1 MNPMS
6 QNDQNFLNQMY
17 VPIQPMNLKLGPP
30 KNCEKHQKPLLYYN
44 KSKPENVPIC
54 LDCLTEEAKEINPP
68 NLYVPYQNIEQD
80 YYFQKKS
87 LNQIKDQVNN
97 EKKYGKHIYNFQ
109 QLLTRY
115 FSQFIN
121 KFIKEKV
128 LYALNKNHQ
137 ENDAFEKINIRPLN
151 SSQEI
156 MKVLNQFEKE
166 KFIIENKCADV
177 FCQINKMQQLFLKNH
192 EKIESSF
199 KELLYDC
206 FDEKHEN
213 SLDSN
218 LKINVNL
225 NNLYHY
231 KTQSNKKN
239 PNLINCMNMQNGFL
253 SNSNISAPCNS
264 IKANEEPKLNLVS
277 GIKSPQINNI
287 NQFSSSEKKDM
298 KINEIQHSPARIN
311 INMEK
316 ERVFE
321 ESPKLRNEERK
332 EDKSEKVLNS
342 NSKSDSSAK
351 KNNHEVQNKREEDSL
366 VYQSHKE
373 KINSLIEKDKNK
385 KMNQSFY
392 QPRKPNMKRKP
403 KVNKSF
409 QKFNRKFGYQK
420 KIEYKKYN
428 QFIQKTCQK
437 CGISYTELENSG
449 KGGNFCQDC
458 RQSFNEDNEKSIRHI
473 NKRDSSY
480 NRDNNDFHKYNFRSK
495 NFIAPKKKFGPSNSS
510 RFWNKGK
517 NNFIKTKK
525 DLSFNSHRYGP
536 KTLHHSNSNFISRQ
550 TNRMSS
556 PKPFGRPKKFGL
568 NNPISKF
575 KSKGEKDNYGIKK
588 YNEKNLNDDFE
599 VELNSVEESKNNESE
614 EESEEKKEKSF
625 NKSSNEFFRNRSED
639 DKSHENANNF
649 DYFDN
654 ENDNDDNKNDM
665 EDENEDVKEEEN
677 NIEDGNNEDDDFDV
691 DF

>member
-1 MNPMS
+1 MNPMT
-6 QNDQNFLNQMY
+6 QNNKNFISTLYAPMQTLNL
-17 VPIQPMNLKLGPP
+17 NLGTP

-44 KSKPENVPIC
+44 KSKPENDPIC
-54 LDCLTEEAKEINPP
+54 LDCLTEEAKEINSP
-68 NLYVPYQNIEQD
+68 NLYVPLSNIEQD
-80 YYFQKKS
+80 FYFQKKS
-87 LNQIKDQVNN
+87 LNQIKEQANN

-115 FSQFIN
+115 FSQFIT
-121 KFIKEKV
+121 KFIKEKI
-128 LYALNKNHQ
+128 YYNLNQNLQ
-137 ENDAFEKINIRPLN
+137 ENNAFENFNFGPLN
-151 SSQEI
+151 STKDIIE
-156 MKVLNQFEKE
+156 VLNKYENK

-199 KELLYDC
+199 KELLHDC
-206 FDEKHEN
+206 FDEKPEI
-213 SLDSN
+213 SFDSN
-218 LKINVNL
+218 IKINVNM
-225 NNLYHY
+225 NNLYQY

-239 PNLINCMNMQNGFL
+239 PNLINCANMQNGFL
-253 SNSNISAPCNS
+253 SNSNVSAPCNS
-264 IKANEEPKLNLVS
+264 IKINAEQKLNLAS

-287 NQFSSSEKKDM
+287 NQLSSNEKKDM
-298 KINEIQHSPARIN
+298 KINEIQNSPARIN

-316 ERVFE
+316 EHIFE
-321 ESPKLRNEERK
+321 ESPKQKVEERK
-332 EDKSEKVLNS
+332 EEQSEIVLNP
-342 NSKSDSSAK
+342 NSKSNSSAK
-351 KNNHEVQNKREEDSL
+351 KSNQELPKKREEDSL

-385 KMNQSFY
+385 KTNQSFY
-392 QPRKPNMKRKP
+392 QPRKQNMKRKP
-403 KVNKSF
+403 KVNKNY
-409 QKFNRKFGYQK
+409 QKFNHKFGYQK
-420 KIEYKKYN
+420 KIEYKQYN

-437 CGISYTELENSG
+437 CGISYTDLENSG

-458 RQSFNEDNEKSIRHI
+458 RPSYNEDNEKSNRHM
-473 NKRDSSY
+473 NNRDSSY
-480 NRDNNDFHKYNFRSK
+480 NRDNNDFHKYNYRSK
-495 NFIAPKKKFGPSNSS
+495 NFIAPKKKFGPTNSS

-517 NNFIKTKK
+517 NNFMKAKK
-525 DLSFNSHRYGP
+525 DLSFNSHHYGP

-550 TNRMSS
+550 TNRMNS
-556 PKPFGRPKKFGL
+556 PKPFRRTKKFGL

-575 KSKGEKDNYGIKK
+575 KSNGEKDNYGIKK

-625 NKSSNEFFRNRSED
+625 NKTSNDFFRNRSED
-639 DKSHENANNF
+639 DKSHENENNF

-654 ENDNDDNKNDM
+654 DNEKKKKKNDM
-665 EDENEDVKEEEN
+665 DDENEDVKEEEN
-677 NIEDGNNEDDDFDV
+677 NLDEENNEDDDLDV